1 MTSAA
6 GRTTRAVL
14 VTNVVVQVA
23 IVVTGGLVRLTGSGL
38 GCPTW
43 PQCVPGSY
51 TPVVEQ
57 AEGIHSLVEFGNR
70 LLTFVVGVVALA
82 AFVAVW
88 RLGRRHLRLLGAVPL
103 AGVVLQAGLGGVT
116 VLTSLHPATVAAHF
130 LLSMV
135 LVAASTALLLRVREG
150 DGPAVA
156 VVPAPVRTLGL
167 LLAAVAAAVLVAG
180 TVVTGSGPH
189 SGDAQEPARF
199 GLDPRTVS
207 WLHADL
213 VLLFVGLLV
222 GLLVA
227 LAVTGAPAALRRRG
241 WWLLG
246 VTLAQG
252 AIGYVQYATALPE
265 ALVAAHM
272 LGASLLVVFV
282 TALLAGF
289 RTRQPL
295 DVPDD
300 LDDLDDL
307 DDHGQTQ
314 DPAAVGSGSAHDRAG
329 PPGRRRVRT

>member
-1 MTSAA
+1 MTSTAWRA
-6 GRTTRAVL
+6 TRAIL
-14 VTNVVVQVA
+14 VANVVVQVG

-43 PQCVPGSY
+43 PECVPGSY

-57 AEGIHSLVEFGNR
+57 AEGFHSLIEFGNR

-88 RLGRRHLRLLGAVPL
+88 RLGRRHLRPLGAVPL
-103 AGVVLQAGLGGVT
+103 VGVVLQAGLGGVT

-135 LVAASTALLLRVREG
+135 LVAASTLLLLRVRG
-150 DGPAVA
+150 GVGPAVP
-156 VVPAPVRTLGL
+156 VVPAPVRTLAWMT
-167 LLAAVAAAVLVAG
+167 AAVAVAVLVVG
-180 TVVTGSGPH
+180 TLVTGSGPH
-189 SGDAQEPARF
+189 SGDAEDPARF

-227 LAVTGAPAALRRRG
+227 FAVTGAPGALRRRG

-246 VTLAQG
+246 VTVVQAG
-252 AIGYVQYATALPE
+252 IGYVQYATDLPE

-272 LGASLLVVFV
+272 LGASLLVVAV
-282 TALLAGF
+282 TAVVSGT
-289 RTRQPL
+289 RTRAPG
-295 DVPDD
+295 DVPAPR
-300 LDDLDDL
+300 
-307 DDHGQTQ
+307 GE
-314 DPAAVGSGSAHDRAG
+314 PARTAVRG
-329 PPGRRRVRT
+329 